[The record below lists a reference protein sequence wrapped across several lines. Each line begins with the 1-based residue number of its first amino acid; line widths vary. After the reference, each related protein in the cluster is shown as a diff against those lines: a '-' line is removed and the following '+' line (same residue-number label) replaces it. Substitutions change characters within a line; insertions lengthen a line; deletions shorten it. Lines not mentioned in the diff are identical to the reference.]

1 MWTDLCIYYS
11 KAAADDI
18 IPLGTPI
25 KTVDGQLVDRIS
37 IVKGQ
42 AIAIP
47 MQTINK
53 SKSIWGLD
61 AHDFKPQRWLDEG
74 GVPETV
80 KVVQGYRH
88 LLTFVD
94 GPRTCL
100 GKGFALAEFKVLSL
114 AIFYPNQLSL
124 LTRLTLG
131 CFVNPRTELHVWA
144 EGWSG
149 YEVRNGKKC
158 FAST

>member
-1 MWTDLCIYYS
+1 M
-11 KAAADDI
+11 
-18 IPLGTPI
+18 
-25 KTVDGQLVDRIS
+25 
-37 IVKGQ
+37 KGQ

-53 SKSIWGLD
+53 SKSIWGSD

-114 AIFYPNQLSL
+114 AIFHPKSILFINETDFRLFCQPSYGI
-124 LTRLTLG
+124 TRL
-131 CFVNPRTELHVWA
+131 
-144 EGWSG
+144 S
-149 YEVRNGKKC
+149 
-158 FAST
+158 